1 MVIDPAGDGNVANLS
16 FTVYALFFSGIVL
29 EIPRFAQLILA
40 VTVAA
45 VSGRPEPRKLKT
57 PAEEFADFKVK
68 FGKAYIDIKE
78 ESSRFL
84 VFQVSFL
91 RWVKNSIRIIG
102 LLH

>member
-1 MVIDPAGDGNVANLS
+1 
-16 FTVYALFFSGIVL
+16 VYALFCSDIIL
-29 EIPRFAQLILA
+29 EWPRFAQLVLA
-40 VTVAA
+40 VTVAT
-45 VSGRPEPRKLKT
+45 VYGRPEPRKLKG

-91 RWVKNSIRIIG
+91 RCP
-102 LLH
+102 